1 MGLVWGLGN
10 THSIWIKCKGNK
22 GKKSGKREENM
33 LQGAR
38 CVGQST
44 GGVGKAEKGTF
55 AECHSFVSSSVAW
68 YHFLQPGK
76 GAEGRES

>member
-1 MGLVWGLGN
+1 MLPCGEGIRAHHGE
-10 THSIWIKCKGNK
+10 SAKEIE
-22 GKKSGKREENM
+22 KKKTGKREENL

-38 CVGQST
+38 CVGQT
-44 GGVGKAEKGTF
+44 PGEVEKTEKGTF
-55 AECHSFVSSSVAW
+55 AERRSFGSSSVSW

>member
-1 MGLVWGLGN
+1 M
-10 THSIWIKCKGNK
+10 K
-22 GKKSGKREENM
+22 KKSGKGKENV

-44 GGVGKAEKGTF
+44 GGMGKTEKGTL
-55 AECHSFVSSSVAW
+55 AERHSFGSSSVAW
-68 YHFLQPGK
+68 YHFLQSGK